1 MKNLELPIWDL
12 TDFYPSSD
20 SKEFKDDISL
30 LDSEVV
36 NFCKK
41 YKGKISRVET
51 KKIDKVVSE
60 YEKIEEL
67 IVKIKSYIFLFH
79 CTDQLDPKKT
89 IFYQKTQEKVNQ
101 IESKLIFFTLEINKL
116 NQTKLNKSFKS
127 KYLSWINIQRQFK
140 KYQKNESIEKLLID
154 KSTTSSNAWIRLF
167 DETMAR
173 LRFDFNG
180 KKLNETEVLDLL
192 SSSDASK
199 REQAA
204 RVFGK
209 TLKDNI
215 HLFSIIT
222 NTLSK
227 DLQIENSLRGFK
239 SCDSSRHLSNQVDP
253 EDVDCLVKTV
263 KKNYADLSHR
273 YYKYK
278 AKVFNVKRLNFWD
291 RNAPYPKQKSQNIS
305 WKTAKEIVEKA
316 YKDFD
321 VKVYDI
327 IKLFFS
333 NSWIHAPVSNGKMS
347 GAFAHPA
354 TPSLHPYI
362 LINYQN
368 KVRDVMTLAHELGHG
383 VHQYLANDKGLLLS
397 DTPLTLAETA
407 SVFGEML
414 TFKSILKKANT
425 DLQKKNILRSKIED
439 MLNTVIRQIAF
450 YEFEKEVHTQRN
462 NGELSVDEINSIWL
476 KTQKE
481 SFGESIKISGD
492 YKYFWAYIPHFIHS
506 PFYVYAYA
514 FGDCLVNSLY
524 AKYESGDKNFN
535 EKYIEMLRSGGARN
549 YKELLKEF
557 DLNPKDPQFW
567 QSGLNIIKKLIDD
580 LEQLV

>member
-20 SKEFKDDISL
+20 SKEFKDDMTSLDLEVIS
-30 LDSEVV
+30 
-36 NFCKK
+36 FCKK
-41 YKGKISRVET
+41 YKGKISEVKT
-51 KKIDKVVSE
+51 QNIDNVISE

-67 IVKIKSYIFLFH
+67 IVKIKSYIFLYY
-79 CTDQLDPKKT
+79 CTDQLDQEKV
-89 IFYQKTQEKVNQ
+89 IFYQKTQETVNQ
-101 IESKLIFFTLEINKL
+101 IESKLVFFTLEINKL
-116 NQTKLNKSFKS
+116 NQSKLSNGFKS

-154 KSTTSSNAWIRLF
+154 KSNTSSNAWIRLF

-173 LRFDFNG
+173 LSFNLNG
-180 KKLNETEVLDLL
+180 KKLNETEILDLL
-192 SSSDASK
+192 SSNNPAK

-204 RVFGK
+204 EVFGK
-209 TLKDNI
+209 TLKENI
-215 HLFSIIT
+215 YLFSIIT

-239 SCDSSRHLSNQVDP
+239 KCDSSRHLNNQVDP

-278 AKVFNVKRLNFWD
+278 AKAFNVKKLNFWD
-291 RNAPYPKQKSQNIS
+291 RNAPYPNQKSQKIS
-305 WKTAKEIVEKA
+305 WEVAREIVEKA

-321 VKVYDI
+321 NKVYDI

-383 VHQYLANDKGLLLS
+383 LHQFLANDKGLLLS
-397 DTPLTLAETA
+397 NTPLTLAETA

-414 TFKSILKKANT
+414 TFQSILKKAKTN
-425 DLQKKNILRSKIED
+425 LQKKNILRSKIED

-450 YEFEKEVHTQRN
+450 YEFEKEVHSKRI
-462 NGELSVDEINSIWL
+462 NGELSVDEINEIWL

-481 SFGESIKISGD
+481 SFGDSIKISGN

-524 AKYESGDKNFN
+524 AKYESGDDKFN
-535 EKYIEMLRSGGARN
+535 ENYIEMLKSGGSRN
-549 YKELLKEF
+549 YKELLKDF
-557 DLNPKDPQFW
+557 DLNPKDPEFW